1 MRAESLD
8 FAGYHVARDDT
19 AGFAVYDD
27 QVEHLVTRVAFHAAF
42 GDLAVQRGVS
52 AEQQLLS
59 GLAAGVKRTRNLR
72 AAERT
77 VVEQSAVIAGERNAL
92 CDALVDDMI
101 RYLGQTVYVG
111 FAGAVVAALDRIV
124 KKTVYRVVVVLV
136 VLGGVDASLRGD
148 AVRAARGVA
157 DSEYLYVISEFAERS
172 GCGCAAQSGTHYDN
186 VEFSLIGGADH
197 FDFSLMLAPFVGQRA
212 LRSFRF

>member
-1 MRAESLD
+1 MRAEPLD

-42 GDLAVQRGVS
+42 GDLTVQRGVS

-92 CDALVDDMI
+92 CDALVDNMI
-101 RYLGQTVYVG
+101 RYFGQTVYVG

-124 KKTVYRVVVVLV
+124 KDGIPSRC
-136 VLGGVDASLRGD
+136 
-148 AVRAARGVA
+148 
-157 DSEYLYVISEFAERS
+157 RS
-172 GCGCAAQSGTHYDN
+172 GS
-186 VEFSLIGGADH
+186 SW
-197 FDFSLMLAPFVGQRA
+197 R
-212 LRSFRF
+212 R

>member
-1 MRAESLD
+1 
-8 FAGYHVARDDT
+8 
-19 AGFAVYDD
+19 
-27 QVEHLVTRVAFHAAF
+27 
-42 GDLAVQRGVS
+42 
-52 AEQQLLS
+52 
-59 GLAAGVKRTRNLR
+59 
-72 AAERT
+72 
-77 VVEQSAVIAGERNAL
+77 
-92 CDALVDDMI
+92 MI
-101 RYLGQTVYVG
+101 RYFGQTVYVG

-157 DSEYLYVISEFAERS
+157 DAEYLYVISEFAERS